1 MTGERVCRQDDG
13 GGVRRQD
20 DGGGVRPQY
29 DGEIVIPNT
38 PMSFQP
44 PPLSFRPLPVI
55 PNGVRNLK
63 SLSDGLSITTTSWGV
78 SWHLFFVVRS
88 SE

>member
-44 PPLSFRPLPVI
+44 PRCHSDPYLSFR
-55 PNGVRNLK
+55 
-63 SLSDGLSITTTSWGV
+63 T
-78 SWHLFFVVRS
+78 
-88 SE
+88 E

>member
-44 PPLSFRPLPVI
+44 PPVVI
-55 PNGVRNLK
+55 PTPTCHSERSEESK
-63 SLSDGLSITTTSWGV
+63 ISL
-78 SWHLFFVVRS
+78 
-88 SE
+88 